1 MRFHD
6 RPSRRLGA
14 LLALAAGALL
24 ALPTLA
30 PAAAA
35 PPAQEP
41 PSPAA
46 QKPPVAP
53 PQEPP
58 AAPAQEPPV
67 TAFGEVLDVRVV
79 NVEAVVTD
87 RDGQRV
93 TGLGR
98 EDFRLVVDGEE
109 IPVEYF
115 TEVRGGVTT
124 AGEGNGVLPPGA
136 AAGGAVGT
144 SYLLYIDE
152 LTVRPPDRDRL
163 LGSLRDQL
171 VTFAPGDR
179 MAVVAFDGTGL
190 DMLSNWSGSARELEG
205 ALEKAA
211 ERPAWGLHW
220 LAERH
225 VEARTRELAGGGTFD
240 VNRLGFEDLSYAER
254 LVARIERAVSGAA
267 SAVRAFGRPPGRKVM
282 VLVAGDWPFE
292 IDRWVVGSN
301 RFIHDPS
308 IPDGARLYAPL
319 VDAANLLG
327 YTLYPADAGG
337 LDPERLGDS
346 GGGLRD
352 PTATGTARE
361 RLVHDTFHYLAQETG
376 GRAWLN
382 ARGAEALAET
392 AADTRSY
399 YWLGFTARRAGDQE
413 RHDIRVRVLRPGLE
427 VRARDN
433 FRDLSRREE
442 TSLAMESAVRF
453 GEAPGALPLPA
464 EVSRPRKAGLR
475 RMEVRVKVG
484 IPLDLVTFVPAP
496 GGGVQGRVELRVAAL
511 DEYGE
516 TAEVPFV
523 EVDLHLPARP
533 PPGKYS
539 IYEAPVKLRRAR
551 HRLLI
556 TVHDATSGEAAAQIM
571 DVRP

>member
-1 MRFHD
+1 
-6 RPSRRLGA
+6 
-14 LLALAAGALL
+14 
-24 ALPTLA
+24 
-30 PAAAA
+30 
-35 PPAQEP
+35 
-41 PSPAA
+41 
-46 QKPPVAP
+46 
-53 PQEPP
+53 
-58 AAPAQEPPV
+58 
-67 TAFGEVLDVRVV
+67 
-79 NVEAVVTD
+79 
-87 RDGQRV
+87 
-93 TGLGR
+93 
-98 EDFRLVVDGEE
+98 
-109 IPVEYF
+109 
-115 TEVRGGVTT
+115 
-124 AGEGNGVLPPGA
+124 VLPPGA

-163 LGSLRDQL
+163 LGRLRDQL
-171 VTFAPGDR
+171 VAFAPGDR

-190 DMLSNWSGSARELEG
+190 DMLSNWTGSPQELE
-205 ALEKAA
+205 AVLEKAA

-225 VEARTRELAGGGTFD
+225 VEARNRELIGSGTFD
-240 VNRLGFEDLSYAER
+240 VNRLGFDDLSYAER

-282 VLVAGDWPFE
+282 VLVAGDWPFA
-292 IDRWVVGSN
+292 IDRWAAGSS
-301 RFIHDPS
+301 RFVHDPS
-308 IPDGARLYAPL
+308 IPHGDRLYAPL

-337 LDPERLGDS
+337 FDPERLADS

-361 RLVHDTFHYLAQETG
+361 QLVHDTFHYLAQETG

-399 YWLGFTARRAGDQE
+399 YWLGFTARRAGDE
-413 RHDIRVRVLRPGLE
+413 DRHEIKVRVLRPGLE
-427 VRARDN
+427 VRARDS
-433 FRDLSRREE
+433 FRDLSRRQE

-453 GEAPGALPLPA
+453 GDAPGTMPLPA
-464 EVSRPRKAGLR
+464 EVTRPRKAGMR
-475 RMEVRVKVG
+475 RMEVDLKIG

-496 GGGVQGRVELRVAAL
+496 GGGVRGRVELRVAAL
-511 DEYGE
+511 DQYGE
-516 TAEVPFV
+516 TAEVPVV
-523 EVDLHLPARP
+523 EVDLGLPEKP
-533 PPGKYS
+533 PPGRYW
-539 IYEAPVKLRRAR
+539 IYETSVKLRRAR

-556 TVHDATSGEAAAQIM
+556 TVHDATSGEAAAFLT